1 MSKAAFVLGPKAG
14 LALVDSFPG
23 MAAVIA
29 YRRPDGSVG
38 IAMSATLAASWHPTP
53 SDIPHSAL
61 RTPHSTLH
69 TPHSALRTPHSAFTP
84 QFALRIPHCGAAR
97 LLTARRQTP

>member
-61 RTPHSTLH
+61 RTPHSALRTPHSTLR
-69 TPHSALRTPHSAFTP
+69 TPHSALRTPHSLRNSHSAF
-84 QFALRIPHCGAAR
+84 RIAAR
-97 LLTARRQTP
+97 RVS